1 MGEPRAGAP
10 LDDGSGWTGSEE
22 GSEEGTGGSEGAGGD
37 GGPDA
42 EGVWS
47 PDIEQSFQEALA
59 IYPPCGRRKII
70 LSDEGKMYGR
80 NELIARY
87 IKLRTGKTRTRKQ
100 VSSHIQVLARRK
112 SREIQSKLKAS
123 ELFQFWSGGSGPP
136 WNVPDVKPFSQTP
149 FSLSLTPPSTDLPGY
164 EPPQALSPSAL
175 PPPAPSPP
183 AWQARALGTARLQ
196 LVEFSAFVEPPDA
209 ADSYQR
215 HLFVHIS
222 QHCPSPGA
230 PPLESVDVR
239 QIYDK
244 FPEKKGGLRELY
256 DRGPPHA
263 FFLVKFWADLNWGP
277 SGEEVGASGSSGG
290 FYGVSSQ
297 YESLEHMTLTC
308 SSKVCSFGKQVVEKV
323 EVRLEGWTTEQ
334 TERAQLEDGR
344 FVYRLLRSPM
354 CEYLVNF
361 LHKLRQ
367 LPERYM
373 MNSVL
378 ENFTILQV
386 VTNRDTQE
394 LLLCTAYVFE
404 VSTSERGAQHHIY
417 RLVRD

>member
-1 MGEPRAGAP
+1 
-10 LDDGSGWTGSEE
+10 
-22 GSEEGTGGSEGAGGD
+22 
-37 GGPDA
+37 
-42 EGVWS
+42 
-47 PDIEQSFQEALA
+47 
-59 IYPPCGRRKII
+59 
-70 LSDEGKMYGR
+70 MYGPS
-80 NELIARY
+80 ELIAHY
-87 IKLRTGKTRTRKQ
+87 IKLRTGETRTRKQ

-112 SREIQSKLKAS
+112 SRETQCKLKDQVSKDKAFQTKAAMS
-123 ELFQFWSGGSGPP
+123 SAQLISAPSLQAKLGPSDPQATELFQFWGRAGP
-136 WNVPDVKPFSQTP
+136 
-149 FSLSLTPPSTDLPGY
+149 
-164 EPPQALSPSAL
+164 ALSPL
-175 PPPAPSPP
+175 PAPAPSPP
-183 AWQARALGTARLQ
+183 AWQAQALGTARLQ

-209 ADSYQR
+209 ADSFQR

-222 QHCPSPGA
+222 QQCPSPGA
-230 PPLESVDVR
+230 QPLESVDVQ

-277 SGEEVGASGSSGG
+277 RGKEAE
-290 FYGVSSQ
+290 
-297 YESLEHMTLTC
+297 
-308 SSKVCSFGKQVVEKV
+308 VCSFGKQVVE
-323 EVRLEGWTTEQ
+323 
-334 TERAQLEDGR
+334 TERAQLEDGGH
-344 FVYRLLRSPM
+344 L

-361 LHKLRQ
+361 LHKQPQ

-386 VTNRDTQE
+386 LTNRDTQE

-417 RLVRD
+417 CLVRD

>member
-112 SREIQSKLKAS
+112 SREIQSKLKALNVDQVS
-123 ELFQFWSGGSGPP
+123 KDKAFQTMATMSSAQLISAPSLQAKLGPAGPQATELFQFWSGGSGPP

-164 EPPQALSPSAL
+164 EPPQALSPL

-209 ADSYQR
+209 VDSYQR

-263 FFLVKFWADLNWGP
+263 FFLVKFW
-277 SGEEVGASGSSGG
+277 
-290 FYGVSSQ
+290 
-297 YESLEHMTLTC
+297 
-308 SSKVCSFGKQVVEKV
+308 
-323 EVRLEGWTTEQ
+323 